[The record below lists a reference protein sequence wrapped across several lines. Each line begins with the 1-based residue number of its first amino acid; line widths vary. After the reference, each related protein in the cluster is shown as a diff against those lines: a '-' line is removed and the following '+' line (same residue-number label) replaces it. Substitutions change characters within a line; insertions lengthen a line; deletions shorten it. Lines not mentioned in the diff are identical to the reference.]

1 MQALYSSIVRW
12 RQKRQDELIRGF
24 RLGVV
29 RTEKRKRGKSGD
41 GTGDKQSVR
50 VPSTRL
56 PNIVRRVVYWFCLA
70 WISGESSNLVDA
82 ENGNGMPELA
92 IPSVGCR
99 ARLKGGDDP

>member
-1 MQALYSSIVRW
+1 MRW

-56 PNIVRRVVYWFCLA
+56 PNIVPE
-70 WISGESSNLVDA
+70 SGLLVLSGVD
-82 ENGNGMPELA
+82 L
-92 IPSVGCR
+92 R
-99 ARLKGGDDP
+99 

>member
-1 MQALYSSIVRW
+1 MSLERKSEKGEKAEMGRGTSSQSESLPR
-12 RQKRQDELIRGF
+12 DF
-24 RLGVV
+24 RI
-29 RTEKRKRGKSGD
+29 S
-41 GTGDKQSVR
+41 S
-50 VPSTRL
+50 
-56 PNIVRRVVYWFCLA
+56 RRVVYWFCLA